1 MKVGD
6 LVKIKDP
13 LYASANTLD
22 LIGKVGIVVVCGT
35 WSVDVRI
42 CENGLCP
49 RILKDYCEVIS
60 ESR

>member
-6 LVKIKDP
+6 LVRIKDCRQIG
-13 LYASANTLD
+13 YASVID
-22 LIGKVGIVVVCGT
+22 KIGIVVVCGT

-42 CENGLCP
+42 FENGLCP
-49 RILKDYCEVIS
+49 RIAKEDCEVIN

>member
-6 LVKIKDP
+6 LVRIKDP
-13 LYASANTLD
+13 LFALRGK
-22 LIGKVGIVVVCGT
+22 IGIIVVCGT

-42 CENGLCP
+42 FESGFCP
-49 RILKDYCEVIS
+49 RIDKEDCEVIS

>member
-6 LVKIKDP
+6 LVRIKDCRQIG
-13 LYASANTLD
+13 YASA
-22 LIGKVGIVVVCGT
+22 IGKLGIVVVCGT

-42 CENGLCP
+42 FENGLCP
-49 RILKDYCEVIS
+49 RVAKEDCEVMS

>member
-13 LYASANTLD
+13 LYASA
-22 LIGKVGIVVVCGT
+22 IGKLGIVVVCGT

-42 CENGLCP
+42 FENGLCP
-49 RILKDYCEVIS
+49 RIAKEDCEVIS

>member
-6 LVKIKDP
+6 LVRIKHAG
-13 LYASANTLD
+13 YATA
-22 LIGKVGIVVVCGT
+22 IGKVGIVVVNGT

-42 CENGLCP
+42 FENGLCP
-49 RILKDYCEVIS
+49 RIAKEDCEVIS

>member
-6 LVKIKDP
+6 LVRIKDCKQFG
-13 LYASANTLD
+13 YAST
-22 LIGKVGIVVVCGT
+22 IGKLGIIVVCGT

-42 CENGLCP
+42 FENGLCP
-49 RILKDYCEVIS
+49 RIAKENCEVIS

>member
-6 LVKIKDP
+6 LIRIKDP
-13 LYASANTLD
+13 LYANV
-22 LIGKVGIVVVCGT
+22 IGKIGIVVVCGT

-42 CENGLCP
+42 FESGFCP
-49 RILKDYCEVIS
+49 RIDKEDCEVIS